1 MQDSPDNPAT
11 LLSSRSIGPFICR
24 LSIKR
29 FRGILDLSWQPSKG
43 VNLILGGG
51 DVGKT
56 SVLDAIGL
64 LLSPT
69 NPSTVL
75 DTDYY
80 GRDVE
85 AGFEIEAVCS
95 LPVATG
101 ITYQTKPSW
110 PWMWNGS
117 EAVVPSLDEDDVA
130 GEPVYRL
137 RVRGTEN
144 LELAYEIIQPDSST
158 EVLPVGLRREIGL
171 VRLSGDDRNDRDL
184 RLVQGS
190 ALDRLLADRGYRSRL
205 ASELAKTD
213 VKEELNEKAK
223 DTLKALDAT
232 FRKRKLPENLDLAI
246 TSSQGL
252 SITALVGLT
261 ANRCAS
267 DHNDV
272 QLPLASWGSG
282 TRRIAALAIAEQNQG
297 ESPVML
303 VDEIERGLEPYRQ
316 RSLMHQLQDG
326 KSQVFITTHS
336 LSAISAASEAAIWY
350 MDQKGRIGSLE
361 SHKIAAHRKNDPETF
376 LARLTIVGE
385 GVTEVGFVTFLLESA
400 LSASLQQYGIHI
412 SDGGGHE
419 TTLNMLEALSDGGLR
434 FDGFADNEEKYPSR
448 WKSVEDELGALL
460 FRWPTG
466 CLEENVIS
474 VLQEDK
480 LEALIVDPED
490 SKTGMRLR
498 TLADRLGIQ
507 DKDFQ
512 TIKTKAGANLR
523 AIIVEAA
530 TGTVPPDKQ
539 SERRQYQAHGQTW
552 FKSTAGGRELG
563 MKVFSLGVWPTLKAQ
578 LMPFLNAV
586 RRAVE
591 LEEIQD
597 LQT

>member
-1 MQDSPDNPAT
+1 
-11 LLSSRSIGPFICR
+11 
-24 LSIKR
+24 
-29 FRGILDLSWQPSKG
+29 
-43 VNLILGGG
+43 
-51 DVGKT
+51 
-56 SVLDAIGL
+56 
-64 LLSPT
+64 
-69 NPSTVL
+69 
-75 DTDYY
+75 
-80 GRDVE
+80 
-85 AGFEIEAVCS
+85 
-95 LPVATG
+95 
-101 ITYQTKPSW
+101 
-110 PWMWNGS
+110 
-117 EAVVPSLDEDDVA
+117 
-130 GEPVYRL
+130 
-137 RVRGTEN
+137 
-144 LELAYEIIQPDSST
+144 
-158 EVLPVGLRREIGL
+158 
-171 VRLSGDDRNDRDL
+171 
-184 RLVQGS
+184 
-190 ALDRLLADRGYRSRL
+190 
-205 ASELAKTD
+205 
-213 VKEELNEKAK
+213 
-223 DTLKALDAT
+223 
-232 FRKRKLPENLDLAI
+232 
-246 TSSQGL
+246 
-252 SITALVGLT
+252 
-261 ANRCAS
+261 
-267 DHNDV
+267 
-272 QLPLASWGSG
+272 
-282 TRRIAALAIAEQNQG
+282 
-297 ESPVML
+297 
-303 VDEIERGLEPYRQ
+303 
-316 RSLMHQLQDG
+316 
-326 KSQVFITTHS
+326 
-336 LSAISAASEAAIWY
+336 

-434 FDGFADNEEKYPSR
+434 FGGFADNEEKYPSR